1 MDYLN
6 ALILGVVE
14 GLTEFL
20 PISSTFHL
28 IFFSK
33 LLGISQTEFQKTF
46 EIFIQTGAVLA
57 IVILYFKT
65 LITNK
70 KLVVNLIYSLIPT
83 AILGFIFY
91 GFIKSTL
98 FDSYYLM
105 IASLIIIGLIILI

>member
-33 LLGISQTEFQKTF
+33 LLGISQTEFQNF
-46 EIFIQTGAVLA
+46 
-57 IVILYFKT
+57 
-65 LITNK
+65 
-70 KLVVNLIYSLIPT
+70 
-83 AILGFIFY
+83 
-91 GFIKSTL
+91 
-98 FDSYYLM
+98 
-105 IASLIIIGLIILI
+105 